1 MKYAKPE
8 IREVFAAV
16 DQIAG
21 VHKGGPMH
29 YDVVDPCLPPLTIS
43 AYEADE

>member
-8 IREVFAAV
+8 LIAIAQAASAIHGEPKKSGITS
-16 DQIAG
+16 DNDNG
-21 VHKGGPMH
+21 
-29 YDVVDPCLPPLTIS
+29 YLTIS

>member
-8 IREVFAAV
+8 ITLIGTAATMV
-16 DQIAG
+16 QG
-21 VHKGGPMH
+21 VGKMTHTPTDNAPNSTK
-29 YDVVDPCLPPLTIS
+29 LTIS